1 MAAASPRSSWYR
13 SFYWRI
19 GITFVAFVVVFLVIQ
34 GILLRRTPRTI
45 PPEIFRGPVLA
56 AEVAADPDV
65 VRMLAGG
72 QADELTAH
80 LKSRYPVESDDQIGW
95 LVFAATRDKMS
106 SNTGGPLPGVVRL
119 TALSAF
125 GRRRLTSADTVSAI
139 PTAPV
144 VVEGRFVGLVLVL
157 LRPPRPP
164 SGVGVPRE
172 VAQLLSLPSTLVLT
186 VAAVV
191 VAMVIFY
198 PARRRLRA
206 LEHAAHRLGE
216 GDLGAR
222 APQKGGDEI
231 ARVASAFNRMAG
243 ELETRDAALRTS
255 DALRRQMMADVSHEL
270 KTPLTAMRGYIE
282 TLRMPEVVLDED
294 RRNRYF
300 ETIDRETRRLERIV
314 KDLLDLAR
322 YEHGAVVLQRRL
334 FDIERLFENVSG
346 RHERDAQTKGVTI
359 RIHVDAGADQVVADP
374 DRIEQGVENLVGN
387 ALRHTPAGGTVTL
400 TAAQADGIATLSVT
414 DTGGGIAPE
423 HLPHVFERFYKGD
436 TSRAADSTGSG
447 LGLSITKA
455 IVERHGGTI
464 GVTSEPG
471 RTTFTIRLPQG

>member
-374 DRIEQGVENLVGN
+374 DRIEQGIENLVGN